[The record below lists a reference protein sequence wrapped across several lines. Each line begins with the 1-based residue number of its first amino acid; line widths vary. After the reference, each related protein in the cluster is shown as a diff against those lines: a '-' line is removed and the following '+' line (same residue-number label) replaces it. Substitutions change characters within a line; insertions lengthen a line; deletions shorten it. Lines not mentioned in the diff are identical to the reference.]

1 MTVEG
6 REGLVGRGT
15 RSQIGKY
22 DKKYIKCSNEIVGLI
37 YANKI
42 LIKRNNRESS
52 RRKHHWIYLK
62 VFFFEKEVK
71 KRNVNTFGYIK
82 HVTYKVKSKG
92 YQKPRLKANKILK
105 VLFGDI
111 KANGKMSR
119 GHRQENEQ

>member
-22 DKKYIKCSNEIVGLI
+22 DKKYIKCLNEIVGLI

-52 RRKHHWIYLK
+52 RRKHHWIYLS
-62 VFFFEKEVK
+62 FFLK
-71 KRNVNTFGYIK
+71 K
-82 HVTYKVKSKG
+82 KSK
-92 YQKPRLKANKILK
+92 REMLIL
-105 VLFGDI
+105 LDI
-111 KANGKMSR
+111 
-119 GHRQENEQ
+119 

>member
-22 DKKYIKCSNEIVGLI
+22 DKKYIRCSNEIVGLI

-52 RRKHHWIYLK
+52 RRKHH
-62 VFFFEKEVK
+62 
-71 KRNVNTFGYIK
+71 
-82 HVTYKVKSKG
+82 
-92 YQKPRLKANKILK
+92 
-105 VLFGDI
+105 
-111 KANGKMSR
+111 
-119 GHRQENEQ
+119 